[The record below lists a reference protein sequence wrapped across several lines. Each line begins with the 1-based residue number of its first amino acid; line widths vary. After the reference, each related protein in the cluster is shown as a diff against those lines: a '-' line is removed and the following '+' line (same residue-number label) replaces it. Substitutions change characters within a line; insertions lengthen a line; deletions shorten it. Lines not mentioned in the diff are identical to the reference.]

1 MENNI
6 ENAQWYVITAIGG
19 KEDSIASSIKEKIHN
34 YGYDNFIGSIR
45 VFKTTKTTEDIFNKD
60 SLEIPK
66 NLKNTK
72 TTHWEVTKD
81 GKYKRV
87 KTRVTN
93 KFPGYIFIN
102 MVYDRDVWYA
112 IRNTPGVLG
121 FVGSS
126 GKGAIPIPI
135 AIEEYNAISDEQQA
149 APTNN
154 VDASNTNNDAI
165 ENVNLQKE
173 EVSTPTEQ
181 ILYTTEAKIGDTVE
195 ILDGSFNG
203 MSGEIRSL
211 DNTKGAAMV
220 DIDMF
225 GRTQSIEVPYTQF
238 KVSI

>member
-1 MENNI
+1 
-6 ENAQWYVITAIGG
+6 
-19 KEDSIASSIKEKIHN
+19 
-34 YGYDNFIGSIR
+34 
-45 VFKTTKTTEDIFNKD
+45 
-60 SLEIPK
+60 
-66 NLKNTK
+66 
-72 TTHWEVTKD
+72 
-81 GKYKRV
+81 
-87 KTRVTN
+87 
-93 KFPGYIFIN
+93 
-102 MVYDRDVWYA
+102 
-112 IRNTPGVLG
+112 LG